1 MSIVTIKE
9 VKGVVKCAEDGR
21 AEQVFNIKNATNKTI
36 KIGMR
41 LSMSKPVSEEWV
53 QVDGPTEH
61 VLNVEQ
67 MTQVSV
73 KIQVPPDCNPGK
85 YSYRLR
91 VFDPDQPGEVFTD
104 GDPVYFEVPP
114 KKTDEVQEKDTG
126 GKKIKWW
133 IPAAIA
139 AAVIVV
145 GVVIWSMWPSGVK
158 MPDFTQKEWTQAK
171 AEKFLEDN
179 KLQYTLELQS
189 DPDPGTEREILGQV
203 PPQGTKIKEG
213 ENVTLKIAAVPV
225 PPLESLSFSAALQ
238 RIGSKGLSFDT
249 DKDLKIQTVRQ
260 ADQHEIVLRQDPKQ
274 NILVAKKSTVKLTVG
289 RIANKRFEIKD
300 ISKLKTM
307 QGIKMSP
314 MFITREVQPASE

>member
-9 VKGVVKCAEDGR
+9 VKGVVKCDEDGR

-104 GDPVYFEVPP
+104 GDPVYFEVPV
-114 KKTDEVQEKDTG
+114 KTDEVVIKDDDS
-126 GKKIKWW
+126 KKPFKWW

-139 AAVIVV
+139 AALVVI
-145 GVVIWSMWPSGVK
+145 GVVVWLWPSGVK
-158 MPDFTQKEWTQAK
+158 LPDFTQKEWTQAK

-179 KLQYTLELQS
+179 KLQYILELQS

-203 PPQGTKIKEG
+203 PPQGTKMKEG
-213 ENVTLKIAAVPV
+213 ENVTLKIAAVSV
-225 PPLESLSFSAALQ
+225 PPLERLSFSAALQ

-289 RIANKRFEIKD
+289 RMANKRFEIKD